1 MKKSAII
8 AILTL
13 LVSSAFAN
21 PTTQPQ
27 TAQPANGQPVATQQN
42 VAPAANAGTQQPA
55 ATTQV
60 ATQQPMANTAET
72 AQQKPKPKKHQKPK
86 FSRNEMWCGD
96 THIKT
101 QNADKLGDYS
111 CKEFDYKHDVVQFKD
126 DRSGRLVHC
135 GIKDTGEINQSSC
148 HAV

>member
-1 MKKSAII
+1 MKKSTII
-8 AILTL
+8 AILSL
-13 LVSSAFAN
+13 LVGSAFAN

-27 TAQPANGQPVATQQN
+27 TAQAVSEQPATTQQN
-42 VAPAANAGTQQPA
+42 TVPAANAGTQQ
-55 ATTQV
+55 TL
-60 ATQQPMANTAET
+60 ATQQPTTNAP
-72 AQQKPKPKKHQKPK
+72 QQKPKAKKHQKPK
-86 FSRNEMWCGD
+86 FNRNEMWCGD

-135 GIKDTGEINQSSC
+135 GIKDTGEVNQSSC